1 MSDANCAQLAAS
13 WHRKEL
19 IKITNNNNLNINQ
32 GKDDQIRGEDQTGN
46 DVALRPQAAVAYGA
60 SLHHLAVINTYFK
73 EGGGNAMFQTLTD
86 DSQPA
91 PLCRIIAFNLQLVYQ
106 IRKIIQPS
114 VVKTLICEAKEG
126 IPFAFNRYGDFQ
138 FKEFIRADFQEVTAV
153 LRELILIATPQVLR
167 LDETLEYLGL
177 HVSSKLLTCS
187 MLQKRYFGLAMINE
201 TIENILPIAA
211 TFVSNRS
218 VLLSNASRRGITG
231 VDPGERVSYGQGSSL
246 VRRERGNG
254 IGTGNKTV
262 LNAKGLE
269 SWLLKNKVFE
279 EIFGESLH
287 QDLVSK
293 SALLIVFLGHRR
305 VLTENHIDVLW
316 LATKGAH
323 EAIVRVVHQ
332 MILLVVPV
340 LEPSLRMYL
349 FTLISAVPYT
359 DYTDQILQLI
369 KAYTIHALAAFREE
383 AAFKSNT
390 KTDSYDNTNDS
401 TQYSA
406 VSAIGVTGSEA
417 LHPRSPQPASRKDSD
432 PPVSLPSADRA
443 ATGLGRKAQR
453 QWLGFGVLW
462 QFVQDP
468 TVTNGIGGEGGV
480 EEGLVDLAAQ
490 LLVDLL
496 EEEFKDEREL
506 VMQRC
511 LDNIQMGMSVPV
523 SLQLLR
529 KTLATYPPPS
539 RSWFKGTVAKLPTIN
554 GQIEKLQRL
563 NRMLDIVFADLATYH
578 KTLVEQSSLRQS
590 SNDLQRS
597 FDSSNSL
604 ADGGRSMRR
613 ESTGTE
619 SPRRPSNPS
628 PLKRVR

>member
-1 MSDANCAQLAAS
+1 
-13 WHRKEL
+13 
-19 IKITNNNNLNINQ
+19 
-32 GKDDQIRGEDQTGN
+32 
-46 DVALRPQAAVAYGA
+46 
-60 SLHHLAVINTYFK
+60 
-73 EGGGNAMFQTLTD
+73 
-86 DSQPA
+86 
-91 PLCRIIAFNLQLVYQ
+91 LQLVYQ

-138 FKEFIRADFQEVTAV
+138 FKEFIRADFQEVTMV

-201 TIENILPIAA
+201 TIENILPIAT

-218 VLLSNASRRGITG
+218 TLLSNASRTG
-231 VDPGERVSYGQGSSL
+231 VKGVDSGERVSYGQGSSL
-246 VRRERGNG
+246 IRREKGNG

-262 LNAKGLE
+262 LNSKGLE

-359 DYTDQILQLI
+359 GYTDQILQLI

-390 KTDSYDNTNDS
+390 KTDLYNNANDV

-406 VSAIGVTGSEA
+406 VIAIGVSGSEP
-417 LHPRSPQPASRKDSD
+417 LHPSSSSPQPANRKDSD
-432 PPVSLPSADRA
+432 SPVSLPSADRA
-443 ATGLGRKAQR
+443 ASGLGRKAQR

-468 TVTNGIGGEGGV
+468 TVTNGTEGEGGV

-554 GQIEKLQRL
+554 SQIEKLQRL

-578 KTLVEQSSLRQS
+578 KTLVEQSSIRQC
-590 SNDLQRS
+590 SNDLQRI
-597 FDSSNSL
+597 SSSSSL
-604 ADGGRSMRR
+604 ADGRRSTRS
-613 ESTGTE
+613 EKISSEKTSTE
-619 SPRRPSNPS
+619 SPRRPYIASNPS
-628 PLKRVR
+628 PLQRVR